1 MTSTMT
7 PGTSGSLRSSADSS
21 HGIVLPGKKESEA
34 VQYVQGL
41 LDTCK
46 KGRWRFERQWYTNL
60 AFYFGKQ
67 WLAWKNDQQPST
79 LNQLY
84 EPPAPPWRVR
94 LVANRIRP
102 IIRNELAKIVKEHPT
117 AFVVPS
123 STEDDDLM
131 AARAGEAIFE
141 HLHRVMRL
149 DNVLR
154 RAMFWNSITGNG
166 FIKDY
171 WNPHEPDY
179 NEGPQGVMGKII
191 CEPFSPFHIFVPDL
205 QEEEIENQPAV
216 LQVSAKTPEQVHT
229 TYGVEVPADSHA
241 GVGVI
246 EQQFLTA
253 LGVDATQKSYVAVIE
268 AHVRPCRKYPNG
280 AMLAVTGD
288 KYLAGKDGWIYEHG
302 EYPYTKFGHVPT
314 GRFYTDSVIED
325 LIPLQKEY
333 NRTRSQIIEAKNR
346 MAKPQLIAPRG
357 SVDANKITTE
367 PGLVIF
373 YTPGFTAPQPIPL
386 TPLPQYVIEE
396 LNRNIQDMSD
406 ISGQH
411 EISKGQTPPGVTAA
425 TAISFLQEQ
434 DDTMLA
440 QTIAS
445 MEAGIE
451 KIGRH
456 MLAHVNAF
464 WTAERKV
471 RVMGD
476 NGVYETFVLSQK
488 SLKGNTDLKIEAGSA
503 MPRSRAAKQAFI
515 MELGKMGW
523 IDPNRAMKYLE
534 MAETGRIYEEMQL
547 DTRHA
552 QRENLRMALG
562 EGVPVNNWD
571 NHQVHMEEHNKYRKK
586 QEFEL
591 LAPEIQMFFEA
602 HVQEHQIALGLP
614 PGVNPEQFAAMQATA
629 EADASMASMGGGA
642 PGGELGPGPGSPEG
656 APPPP
661 TE

>member
-7 PGTSGSLRSSADSS
+7 PSTWGSHQKAADSS
-21 HGIVLPGKKESEA
+21 HGVVLPGKVESESA
-34 VQYVQGL
+34 QYVNNL
-41 LDTCK
+41 FEKAK
-46 KGRWRFERQWYTNL
+46 KGRWKFEQQWYMNL
-60 AFYFGKQ
+60 AMYFGQQ
-67 WLAWKNDQQPST
+67 WLAWQNGASPS
-79 LNQLY
+79 LNKLY
-84 EPPAPPWRVR
+84 EPQAPSWRVR

-102 IIRNELAKIVKEHPT
+102 IIRTELAKVIKEHPT
-117 AFVVPS
+117 AFVIPS

-149 DNVLR
+149 DRTLR
-154 RAMFWNSITGNG
+154 RALFWNAITGNG

-171 WNPHEPDY
+171 WNPNLNDY
-179 NEGPQGVMGKII
+179 NEEVKGRIV
-191 CEPFSPFHIFVPDL
+191 CEPVSPFHLFVLDL
-205 QEEEIENQPAV
+205 QTEEIEEQEAV
-216 LQVSAKTPEQVHT
+216 LHVSAKTPDQVFAA
-229 TYGVEVPADSHA
+229 YGKEVAPDSHGGA
-241 GVGVI
+241 GVL
-246 EQQFLTA
+246 EQKFLSA
-253 LGVDATQKSYVAVIE
+253 LGIDDNSQAEYVAVKE
-268 AHVRPCRKYPNG
+268 AWIRPCRKYKNG
-280 AMLAVTGD
+280 AMIAVAGD
-288 KYLAGKDGWIYEHG
+288 TYLGGQDGWVYEHG
-302 EYPYTKFGHVPT
+302 EYPFTKFGHIPT
-314 GRFYTDSVIED
+314 GRFYTDSVITD

-346 MAKPQLIAPRG
+346 MAKPQLAAQRG
-357 SVDANKITTE
+357 SIDPNRITSE
-367 PGLVIF
+367 PGLVIL
-373 YTPGFTAPQPIPL
+373 YTPGFQAPTPIPL

-396 LNRNIQDMSD
+396 LNRNIADMSD
-406 ISGQH
+406 IAGQH

-440 QTIAS
+440 DTIAS
-445 MEAGIE
+445 MEAGVE

-456 MLAHVNAF
+456 MLAHVQAF

-471 RVMGD
+471 RVMGE
-476 NGVYETFVLSQK
+476 NGIYETFVLSQK

-552 QRENLRMALG
+552 QRENMRMALG
-562 EGVPVNNWD
+562 EQVSINNWD
-571 NHQVHMEEHNKYRKK
+571 NHAVHIEEHNNYRKK

-591 LAPEIQMFFEA
+591 LDPEAQMLFEA
-602 HVQEHQIALGLP
+602 HVQEHQMSVGLP
-614 PGVNPEQFAAMQATA
+614 PGVTPEQRAAQAA
-629 EADASMASMGGGA
+629 AGELDATVGAGGGA
-642 PGGELGPGPGSPEG
+642 PGGELGPGPGAPEG

-661 TE
+661 LE